1 MMTWERNVV
10 IKNSEEIEIMRVAGR
25 INALALR
32 TVRDMVRP
40 GISTGALDAAAE
52 EVIRDNGGIPAFKG
66 YPGPY
71 PYPAT
76 LTVSLNEE
84 LVHGIPG
91 KRALKAGDIVS
102 VDCGTVYQGF
112 VADSAF
118 SVGVGE
124 ISDKAKKLL
133 EVTEKA
139 LYEGIKQ
146 MRSGN
151 RVGDISAAIQKYVE
165 KFGYQVPREYSGH
178 GVGRQMHEAPQVPNY
193 GKSGRGLV
201 LRPGITL
208 AIEPMLLVGTYRTR
222 VLQDQW
228 TVVSA
233 DGSLTAHH
241 EHTIAVTE
249 NGPSILTPWILK
261 NDLDGCLKNRYNQNF
276 GWADKRPET
285 PGE

>member
-1 MMTWERNVV
+1 MAWERNVV
-10 IKNSEEIEIMRVAGR
+10 IKNKQEIGIMRAAGR
-25 INALALR
+25 INALALD
-32 TVRDMVRP
+32 TVQKMVRA
-40 GISTGALDAAAE
+40 GVTTAELDAAAE
-52 EVIRDNGGIPAFKG
+52 EVIRSHGGVPTFKG

-76 LTVSLNEE
+76 LTVSINEE

-91 KRALKAGDIVS
+91 KRALKAGDIIS
-102 VDCGTVYQGF
+102 VDCGTTYQGF

-118 SVGVGE
+118 SAGVGE
-124 ISDKAKKLL
+124 ISPQAQQLL

-139 LYEGIKQ
+139 LYKGIAQ
-146 MRSGN
+146 MQAGN

-165 KFGYQVPREYSGH
+165 NFGYNVPREYSGH

-193 GKSGRGLV
+193 GKPGRGLV
-201 LRPGITL
+201 LRPGMTL
-208 AIEPMLLVGTYRTR
+208 AIEPMLLAGSYRTR
-222 VLQDQW
+222 VLPDQW

-249 NGPSILTPWILK
+249 NGPRILTA
-261 NDLDGCLKNRYNQNF
+261 LDG
-276 GWADKRPET
+276 E
-285 PGE
+285 

>member
-1 MMTWERNVV
+1 MAWERNVV
-10 IKNSEEIEIMRVAGR
+10 IKNKQEIEVMRAAGR
-25 INALALR
+25 INALALD
-32 TVRDMVRP
+32 TVRKMVRP
-40 GISTGALDAAAE
+40 GVTTAELDAAAE
-52 EVIRDNGGIPAFKG
+52 EVIRSRDGVPTFKG

-76 LTVSLNEE
+76 LTVSINEE

-102 VDCGTVYQGF
+102 VDCGTTYHGF

-118 SVGVGE
+118 SIGVGE
-124 ISDKAKKLL
+124 IIPEAQKIL

-139 LYEGIKQ
+139 LYEGIAQ
-146 MRSGN
+146 MQAGN

-165 KFGYQVPREYSGH
+165 KFKYNVPREYSGH

-193 GKSGRGLV
+193 GRPGRGLV
-201 LRPGITL
+201 LRPGMTL
-208 AIEPMLLVGTYRTR
+208 AIEPMLLAGSYRTR
-222 VLQDQW
+222 VLPDQW

-249 NGPSILTPWILK
+249 NGPRILTA
-261 NDLDGCLKNRYNQNF
+261 LDG
-276 GWADKRPET
+276 A
-285 PGE
+285 